1 MTVNPVRTFVFVDIS
16 GFTALTEAHGDEE
29 AVATLARFREIT
41 HAALAP
47 SDILVKTI
55 GDAVMLAFSQPAH
68 AVLALR
74 RLFEGASA
82 DPSMPLVRA
91 GVHHGSAI
99 ADDDDFFGSTVNLA
113 ARVAAYAGG
122 GQLLVTEHVALT
134 ATDTGEIVTH
144 VGAMSLR
151 NIAEP
156 VDLYE
161 IDLNPGANT
170 AIDPVCAMKVAT
182 SGASTVHLRHDDRD
196 VWFCGLPCLSRYAA
210 SPDSFARPTDTGI
223 SPLRDSSG

>member
-1 MTVNPVRTFVFVDIS
+1 MTVNPERTFAFVDIS

-29 AVATLARFREIT
+29 AVATLARFRDIT
-41 HAALAP
+41 QAALGP
-47 SDILVKTI
+47 NDVLVKTI
-55 GDAVMLAFSQPAH
+55 GDAVMLAFSQPSH
-68 AVLALR
+68 AVVALR

-91 GVHHGSAI
+91 GAHHGSAI
-99 ADDDDFFGSTVNLA
+99 ADGDDFFGSTVNLT

-122 GQLLVTEHVALT
+122 GQLLVTEQVALT
-134 ATDTGEIVTH
+134 ATDHGEVVPH

-151 NIAEP
+151 NIADP

-170 AIDPVCAMKVAT
+170 ANDPVCAMKVPT
-182 SGASTVHLRHDDRD
+182 SGPSAVHLNHDDRD
-196 VWFCGLPCLSRYAA
+196 LWFCGLPCLARYAA
-210 SPDSFARPTDTGI
+210 SPDTFTRRTDKGM
-223 SPLRDSSG
+223 SPLRE